1 MKYLITESQMGK
13 LLRKYMESMDLDI
26 KVYKVYG
33 FSKLPL
39 AFRKIYLQDEL
50 WEYFKMFGFVY
61 ILELGDRKYMI
72 QRFYSRSLNDYSY
85 IITSDKD
92 FVITEEQLLREL
104 SLDGLSD
111 SFSEI
116 FELLLSNLDVRIVEG
131 DGRLVNEGKMDQA
144 IYEYIDGM
152 YRPNFG
158 DDGRLEEWGPET
170 YKLFD
175 AELDMLGYFVLYRNG
190 KPSYRFFRNKYF
202 RDAKSNTLLILPDI
216 ENELEQLFGD
226 RWKPIFIKWFEDGT
240 GVKVKALSVARL

>member
-1 MKYLITESQMGK
+1 MTESQMGK
-13 LLRKYMESMDLDI
+13 LLRKYMESIDLNI
-26 KVYKVYG
+26 KLYKVYS
-33 FSKLPL
+33 FDKVPL
-39 AFRKIYLQDEL
+39 VFRKLFLPDEL
-50 WEYFKMFGFVY
+50 YDYLKRIGFLYV
-61 ILELGDRKYMI
+61 LESGNRKYMI
-72 QRFYSRSLNDYSY
+72 QRFYNSKLDDYSF
-85 IITSDKD
+85 IITSDEG
-92 FVITEEQLLREL
+92 FNITEEQLLSRL
-104 SLDGLSD
+104 SLDALSD

-116 FELLLSNLDVRIVEG
+116 FNLLLLYLDVRIVEG